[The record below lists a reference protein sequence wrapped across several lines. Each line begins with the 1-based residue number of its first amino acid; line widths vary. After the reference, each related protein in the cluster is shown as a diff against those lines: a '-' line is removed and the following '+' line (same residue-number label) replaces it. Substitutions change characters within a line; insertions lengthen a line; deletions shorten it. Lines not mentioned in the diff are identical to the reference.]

1 MGRIFTVAIAVA
13 IAAGAVTS
21 GMAQG
26 QMPSMVSP
34 NQPGNPALKSP
45 DRMVAVSLAKGRNS
59 FTRSQAL
66 HRIEQAG
73 YRHVADLILDADG
86 VWRANA
92 TREGHPIKVGLD
104 YKGNVAGL

>member
-59 FTRSQAL
+59 FTS
-66 HRIEQAG
+66 IEQAG